1 MREHAQPNRAGP
13 IGRRADE
20 LELMERV
27 RADDVSAL
35 DALMSLYW
43 RPLIVYALEI
53 VGSMDAAEDV
63 VQDVFVQVWSR
74 RSDWRPRG
82 SARSFLY
89 RIARNRA
96 LNERRARRVR
106 ELWAARAG
114 EPDAAAAA
122 TPLRLLETREVGE
135 QVRRAI
141 AALPARQREIVTL
154 ARFHGLSHAQIAEV
168 LGISQHTVANH
179 IRAAFAALRDALR
192 PLLDGD
198 TPSD

>member
-13 IGRRADE
+13 IGRRTDE

-74 RSDWRPRG
+74 RSEWRPRG
-82 SARSFLY
+82 SVRSFLY

-106 ELWAARAG
+106 ELWAARVRAQ
-114 EPDAAAAA
+114 DVAAPA
-122 TPLRLLETREVGE
+122 TPLRLVETREVSE
-135 QVRRAI
+135 RVRRAI

-168 LGISQHTVANH
+168 LGISPHTVANH

-198 TPSD
+198 SPAD